1 MLNYINEIINNRNL
15 IRELVAKD
23 LKVRYTRSTLGYFWA
38 FLSPFLLVAIF
49 YLVFSVILQAK
60 IKEVP
65 FVLYLMSAIF
75 PWQFFQGSL
84 LASASSLVDNKN
96 LIKESNFPQHLI
108 PLSIVLANGV
118 IFLPSL
124 GILLLA
130 ACLFQSGLSLFIVF
144 LPIVLILHFILSV
157 SLSLFAA
164 IIYTRFR
171 DLKYVLDPV
180 LQLLF
185 YLTPC
190 VYSLS
195 LIKDAFGPFWS
206 FAYVLNPFV
215 GILNLY
221 RLVIFKGF
229 YPFVR
234 EAGLTSLFLV
244 PLCFTIV
251 VWIGSIYYYRKHKST
266 VNDYL
271 SY

>member
-1 MLNYINEIINNRNL
+1 MLNYIKEILNNRNL

-23 LKVRYTRSTLGYFWA
+23 LKVRYTRSSLGYFWA
-38 FLSPFLLVAIF
+38 LLSPLLMVAIF

-75 PWQFFQGSL
+75 PWLFFQGSL
-84 LASASSLVDNKN
+84 LSSTSSLVDNKN
-96 LIKESNFPQHLI
+96 LIRESNFPQHLI
-108 PLSIVLANGV
+108 PLSIVLSNAV

-124 GILLLA
+124 GILLLTA
-130 ACLFQSGLSLFIVF
+130 FLLQKGLSFFIIL
-144 LPIVLILHFILSV
+144 LPIVLILHFVLTV

-164 IIYTRFR
+164 VIYPRFR
-171 DLKYVLDPV
+171 DLKYVLEPV

-185 YLTPC
+185 YLTPA

-195 LIKDAFGPFWS
+195 LIKDACGPFWGTV
-206 FAYVLNPFV
+206 YVFNPFV
-215 GILNLY
+215 GLLNLY
-221 RLVIFKGF
+221 RLTVFQGF

-244 PLCFTIV
+244 PLCFTIM
-251 VWIGSIYYYRKHKST
+251 VWIGSVYYYRKHKST